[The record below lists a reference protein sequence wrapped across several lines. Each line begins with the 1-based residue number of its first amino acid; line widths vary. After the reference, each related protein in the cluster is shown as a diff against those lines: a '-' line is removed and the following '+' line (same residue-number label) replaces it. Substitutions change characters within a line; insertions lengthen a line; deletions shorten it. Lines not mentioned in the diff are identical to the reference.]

1 MRIPSSVKIIDKQ
14 KLSNDDEYQKLVN
27 QYDVV
32 QIAPNR
38 PFWVSGVERKIY
50 KAARTSCIYCIAGI
64 SSNRAMTT
72 LLNSKNKNIL
82 KRIKSWI
89 IYFGINLSI
98 RYFTRRSDGV
108 FVVGIGLV
116 KLINPMQTNIFI
128 NTASWINDAEL
139 IRKDEF
145 AAKVNDISKR
155 DKLRLCVA
163 TRLEYMKGVH
173 IALDA
178 LKILKKELGDSVP
191 KLLILGEGEELEP
204 LKRQAEE
211 NGLTDDVVFGGIRSY
226 PDEFF
231 KTIRAYDLMLLT
243 NLNDEQPRLVFD
255 SISQGVIPICPNSHQ
270 FEALKMDDFVYY
282 EKGNPGALAAKIREV
297 ISYQS
302 FSTLSE
308 NLHKVAG
315 QNTIDTM
322 HRSRADWIKK
332 TISNF
337 S

>member
-1 MRIPSSVKIIDKQ
+1 
-14 KLSNDDEYQKLVN
+14 
-27 QYDVV
+27 
-32 QIAPNR
+32 
-38 PFWVSGVERKIY
+38 
-50 KAARTSCIYCIAGI
+50 
-64 SSNRAMTT
+64 MTT

-98 RYFTRRSDGV
+98 RYFSRRSDGV

-116 KLINPMQTNIFI
+116 KLINPMQTNIFV
-128 NTASWINDAEL
+128 NTASWISDTEL
-139 IRKDEF
+139 IGKNEF
-145 AAKVNDISKR
+145 VSKVNDINNR

-178 LKILKKELGDSVP
+178 LKILKKELGDNVP

-204 LKRQAEE
+204 LKRQTEE
-211 NGLTDDVVFGGIRSY
+211 NGLTDDVEFGGTRSY

-231 KTIRAYDLMLLT
+231 NTIREYDVMLLT

-255 SISQGVIPICPNSHQ
+255 SISQGVIPICPNSQQ
-270 FEALKMDDFVYY
+270 FEALKLDDFIYY
-282 EKGNPGALAAKIREV
+282 DKGNSGALAAKITEF

-302 FSTLSE
+302 FSSLSE
-308 NLHKVAG
+308 NLREVAS

-322 HRSRADWIKK
+322 HRLRANWINE
-332 TISNF
+332 TIIN
-337 S
+337 